1 MEPERPI
8 EKVLRA
14 SASKRREE
22 AGAPFEL
29 HPATRRLLQGEVA
42 RRFGQA
48 SRPPRSFPEFLA
60 GLWPKAVW
68 GFAVLG
74 MVGIM
79 AAILVPA
86 LNKPSKTNTLAR
98 NDGRKLG
105 LTDELNRPAP
115 VAVPEAA

>member
-22 AGAPFEL
+22 TGAPFEL
-29 HPATRRLLQGEVA
+29 QPATRRLLQGEVA
-42 RRFGQA
+42 RRFGKE
-48 SRPPRSFPEFLA
+48 SRPPRSLPEFFA

-68 GFAVLG
+68 GFAVLA

-79 AAILVPA
+79 GAILIPV
-86 LNKPSKTNTLAR
+86 LNKPSKTTTLAR
-98 NDGRKLG
+98 NDG
-105 LTDELNRPAP
+105 
-115 VAVPEAA
+115 